1 MTPGR
6 PEFRQSTLL
15 EHDKPKTEQNGRNS
29 TVSLTEL
36 DGVGK
41 KTAANLIESGFDS
54 IEAIANANK
63 KELASV
69 PGVGKKGAKQILAAA
84 TKLWDEIRPK
94 PMEKI
99 NKLSKL
105 DGVGGKTAENLINA
119 GYDSIEAIANANEKE
134 LASVSGVGR
143 KGAKQILAA
152 AKKLWR
158 KMKPKPK
165 KEIAELKQLDAVG
178 GKTAENLIESGFDSI
193 ESVAKAEAEEL
204 VSVPGVGKKGSE
216 QMLKSARKLWRE
228 KKPKSAKKEAAG
240 DELTE
245 LDGVGAKTAESLREA
260 GYDTVFK
267 IADTMPNELSDS
279 VDGVGRKGA
288 ENIVASAKKIAKTKG
303 PRPSE
308 EDKETFDLIQLD
320 GVGAKTAE
328 NLRAA
333 GYATLEKIATSD
345 STTLTRFVTGVGDK
359 GAQNIVASAQKLFRL
374 RQAKEIVSDYDLV
387 DLQGVG
393 AKTADLLKKAGYS
406 SIAEL
411 AACDP
416 DELAD
421 EVEGIGKKSA
431 HKVVQLAS
439 QTVAFERADAADL
452 DDVELTDLEGIGPK
466 TAKNLIS
473 KGYDTIPKIVSASP
487 SDLAK
492 DVDGIGEKGGK
503 KLIETAKEVVDRG
516 GVVEE
521 QGMKIVSGPRIPIVS
536 TSVKKLKEARESIIR
551 KDSGLDVPD
560 SVRQFRHQMVESW
573 KETEQMMEAAKE
585 KEKEES
591 ARTRE
596 TMEVV
601 ALSAEET
608 SERLV
613 DEVRTVLD
621 EAMMTG
627 RPVFEIPSRSAD
639 NIVWDQV
646 RDLLLLGTRK
656 ISRPYHSLGSVLDAT
671 RTARVM
677 EIVYELLR
685 DNLHA
690 TKREVFYS
698 DVNLFRDQKY
708 SDKTIE
714 DVASMLQTTRDS
726 IHVVA
731 SARGSAMGRVVLRDC
746 GDRLDLT
753 KMGTGGW
760 SITPFLDQVE
770 IVESDAEFIILSE
783 KDAAMMRLAEAK
795 YWERQPCI
803 ILTGKGTGDIATRAF
818 LKMLVRELQIPAFA
832 LVDSDP
838 YGHYIY
844 SIFLRGSKRLSYES
858 PFIATPELKLL
869 GVLSRD
875 LEEYKIPK
883 AVRIRMEDSDIRRVK
898 QMLDEPFVQKN
909 KEWVRD
915 LELMLKMK
923 EKAEIQAFASHG
935 FNYLT
940 DEYLPAKLETG
951 DWI

>member
-1 MTPGR
+1 MAPAGKT
-6 PEFRQSTLL
+6 ELRQSTLL
-15 EHDKPKTEQNGRNS
+15 EHNKTTSKHNGRNS
-29 TVSLTEL
+29 TVSLKDL
-36 DGVGK
+36 DGIGA
-41 KTAANLIESGFDS
+41 KTAENLRDAGYDS
-54 IEAIANANK
+54 IESIAKSNEE
-63 KELASV
+63 ELSSV
-69 PGVGKKGAKQILAAA
+69 DGVGKKGAKQILAAA
-84 TKLWDEIRPK
+84 TKLWEEIRPK
-94 PMEKI
+94 PTEKI
-99 NKLSKL
+99 KELSKL
-105 DGVGGKTAENLINA
+105 DGVGGKTAENLIYA
-119 GYDSIEAIANANEKE
+119 GYDSVEVIANADEKE
-134 LASVSGVGR
+134 LSSVSGVGK

-158 KMKPKPK
+158 EMKPKPTK
-165 KEIAELKQLDAVG
+165 KIAELKELDGVG
-178 GKTAENLIESGFDSI
+178 GKTAENLIEAGYDTVESITKADSD
-193 ESVAKAEAEEL
+193 EL
-204 VSVPGVGKKGSE
+204 SSVPGVGKKGAD
-216 QMLKSARKLWRE
+216 QMLKSAKKLWR
-228 KKPKSAKKEAAG
+228 KMQPSAEDKI
-240 DELTE
+240 DELKT
-245 LDGVGAKTAESLREA
+245 LDGVGGKTAESLISA
-260 GYDTVFK
+260 GYDTIFK
-267 IADTMPNELSDS
+267 IADTSPSKLSKS
-279 VDGVGRKGA
+279 VDGVGGKGA
-288 ENIVASAKKIAKTKG
+288 EQIVASAKQVAKTKE
-303 PRPSE
+303 PRSE
-308 EDKETFDLIQLD
+308 EEEETFDLVQLD
-320 GVGAKTAE
+320 GVGKKTAE
-328 NLRAA
+328 NLKAA
-333 GYATLEKIATSD
+333 GYAGLEKIATAD
-345 STTLTRFVTGVGDK
+345 TTTLTRFVTGVGDT
-359 GAQNIVASAQKLFRL
+359 GAEKIVASAQKAFRL
-374 RQAKEIVSDYDLV
+374 RQAREVVSDYDLI
-387 DLQGVG
+387 DLEGVG
-393 AKTADLLKKAGYS
+393 EKTAQLLKDAGYT
-406 SIAEL
+406 SIAEV

-416 DELAD
+416 DELAN
-421 EVEGIGKKSA
+421 EVEGIGKKGAS
-431 HKVVQLAS
+431 KVIQLAS
-439 QTVAFERADAADL
+439 KTVSFERAEAADL
-452 DDVELTDLEGIGPK
+452 DDVELTDLDGIGPK
-466 TAKNLIS
+466 TAKSLVS
-473 KGYDTIPKIVSASP
+473 KGYDSIAKIVSASP

-492 DVDGIGEKGGK
+492 DVNGIGKTGGEQ
-503 KLIETAKEVVDRG
+503 LIETAKEVVDRG
-516 GVVEE
+516 GVIEE
-521 QGMKIVSGPRIPIVS
+521 QGMKVISGPRIPIVS
-536 TSVKKLKEARESIIR
+536 TSVKKLKEARESIKR

-560 SVRQFRHQMVESW
+560 SIENLRAQMVESW
-573 KETEQMMEAAKE
+573 KETEELMEEAKE
-585 KEKEES
+585 QEQEQTAAS
-591 ARTRE
+591 RQ

-613 DEVRTVLD
+613 EEVRTVLA
-621 EAMMTG
+621 EAMTTG

-671 RTARVM
+671 RTARVI

-708 SDKTIE
+708 SDKIIE

-731 SARGSAMGRVVLRDC
+731 SARGSAMGRVVLRDG

-844 SIFLRGSKRLSYES
+844 SVFLRGSKRLSYES

-875 LEEYKIPK
+875 LEEYNIPK

-940 DEYLPAKLETG
+940 DDYLPRKIETG

>member
-1 MTPGR
+1 MTPAGKT
-6 PEFRQSTLL
+6 ELRQSTLL
-15 EHDKPKTEQNGRNS
+15 EHDKTTTKHNGRNS
-29 TVSLTEL
+29 KVSLKDL
-36 DGVGK
+36 DGVGA
-41 KTAANLIESGFDS
+41 KTAESLKDAGYDS
-54 IEAIANANK
+54 IESIANSSVE
-63 KELASV
+63 ELSSV
-69 PGVGKKGAKQILAAA
+69 DGVGKKGAKQILAAA
-84 TKLWDEIRPK
+84 TKLWEEIRPK
-94 PMEKI
+94 PTKKI
-99 NKLSKL
+99 KELSQLEGVGGKTAENLIYAGYDSVEAIANADEDELSSVSGVGKKGAKQILASAKKLWREMKPKPTKKIAKLKEL
-105 DGVGGKTAENLINA
+105 DGVGGKTAENLIEA
-119 GYDSIEAIANANEKE
+119 GYDTVESI
-134 LASVSGVGR
+134 
-143 KGAKQILAA
+143 
-152 AKKLWR
+152 
-158 KMKPKPK
+158 
-165 KEIAELKQLDAVG
+165 
-178 GKTAENLIESGFDSI
+178 
-193 ESVAKAEAEEL
+193 AKADVSKL
-204 VSVPGVGKKGSE
+204 SSVPGVGKKGAD
-216 QMLKSARKLWRE
+216 QMLKSAKKLWR
-228 KKPKSAKKEAAG
+228 KMQPSATDDLKE
-240 DELTE
+240 LKT
-245 LDGVGAKTAESLREA
+245 LDGVGGKTAESLIEA

-267 IADTMPNELSDS
+267 IADTSPSKLSKS
-279 VDGVGRKGA
+279 VDGVGSKGA
-288 ENIVASAKKIAKTKG
+288 EQIVASAKEVAKTKE
-303 PRPSE
+303 PRSE
-308 EDKETFDLIQLD
+308 EEEETFDLVQLD
-320 GVGAKTAE
+320 GVGKKTAE
-328 NLRAA
+328 NLKAS
-333 GYATLEKIATSD
+333 GYASLEKIATAD
-345 STTLTRFVTGVGDK
+345 ATTLARFVTGVGDK
-359 GAQNIVASAQKLFRL
+359 GAENIVASAQKAFRL
-374 RQAKEIVSDYDLV
+374 RQAREVVSDYNLIDLE
-387 DLQGVG
+387 GVG
-393 AKTADLLKKAGYS
+393 EKTAQLLKDAGYT
-406 SIAEL
+406 SIAEV

-416 DELAD
+416 DELAN
-421 EVEGIGKKSA
+421 EVEGIGKKGAS
-431 HKVVQLAS
+431 KVIQLAS
-439 QTVAFERADAADL
+439 RTVAFERAEAADL
-452 DDVELTDLEGIGPK
+452 DDVELTDLDGVGPK
-466 TAKNLIS
+466 TAKSLIS
-473 KGYDTIPKIVSASP
+473 KGYDSIAKIVSASP
-487 SDLAK
+487 ADLAK
-492 DVDGIGEKGGK
+492 DVNGIGKTGGEQ
-503 KLIETAKEVVDRG
+503 LIETAKEVVDRG

-521 QGMKIVSGPRIPIVS
+521 QGMKVVSGPRIPIVS
-536 TSVKKLKEARESIIR
+536 TSVKKLKKARESIKR

-560 SVRQFRHQMVESW
+560 SIENLRAQMVESW
-573 KETEQMMEAAKE
+573 KETEELMEEAKE
-585 KEKEES
+585 QDQEQTAA
-591 ARTRE
+591 ARQ

-613 DEVRTVLD
+613 EEVRTVLA
-621 EAMMTG
+621 EAMTTG

-708 SDKTIE
+708 SDKIIE

-731 SARGSAMGRVVLRDC
+731 SARGSAMGRVVLRDG

-844 SIFLRGSKRLSYES
+844 SVFLRGSKRLSYES

-940 DEYLPAKLETG
+940 DDYLPRKIETG